1 MTGFRVSNIYMSV
14 RKTAISRAP
23 LKRTARSETAHH
35 HSHHSLDTCA
45 AADGV
50 FHKRLQLLEEGIDVL
65 LAWASDSRWLPLGCP
80 YTTAV

>member
-50 FHKRLQLLEEGIDVL
+50 FHKRFT
-65 LAWASDSRWLPLGCP
+65 ASGGRYRCAIGLGFRQ
-80 YTTAV
+80 